1 MSQSDIPVGG
11 YCDPAFSAVEET
23 FRENFA
29 TRGEIGAGVCVYKDG
44 EKVVDLWGG
53 HCDEARTQVWTEDT
67 IVLMNSVAKSIC
79 ALAVHV
85 LADRGQVD
93 LDAPV
98 AEYWPEF
105 AQNGKEGILVRHVQG
120 HECGAIFS
128 DSAKPGDWFDYPAQ
142 CAAIARQAPAWPP
155 ETKGAY
161 NTINIGF
168 ILGEVVRNVTG
179 KSIGTFIRE
188 EISEPLGADYNIGL
202 TKDEAGRCATMH
214 LNPENQFWAHGAQPG
229 SNLHRAWSG
238 RPGRPD
244 LLNCTEIREGGLP
257 AFGGHGNARGVAK
270 IYAMLAGNGEVD
282 GVRLLQP
289 ATVERASQLVWEDVC
304 AMTGWPLRMGLGF
317 EHNSPPYIAM
327 GENMRAFGKLG
338 SGGALGFCDRERNLA
353 FSYCTNFQC
362 EGAGTGIRCKSLG
375 EAAAGIAPE
384 WNVQAAE

>member
-1 MSQSDIPVGG
+1 MSQNDIPVGG
-11 YCDPAFSAVEET
+11 YCDTAFATVEET

-29 TRGEIGAGVCVYKDG
+29 KRGEIGAGVCVYKDG

-53 HCDEARTQVWTEDT
+53 HRDEARTEPWTEDT

-105 AQNGKEGILVRHVQG
+105 AQNGKEAILVCHVQG

-142 CAAIARQAPAWPP
+142 CAAIARQEPAWPP
-155 ETKGAY
+155 ETQGAY

-168 ILGEVVRNVTG
+168 ILGEIVRNVTG
-179 KSIGTFIRE
+179 KTVGTFIRE
-188 EISEPLGADYNIGL
+188 EISGRLGAEYNIGL
-202 TKDEAGRCATMH
+202 TKDEVALCATMH

-238 RPGRPD
+238 RPDRPD
-244 LLNCTEIREGGLP
+244 LLNCTEIREGELP

-270 IYAMLAGNGEVD
+270 IYAMLAGDGEVD
-282 GVRLLQP
+282 GVRLLQQG
-289 ATVERASQLVWEDVC
+289 TVERASQLVWEDMC
-304 AMTGWPLRMGLGF
+304 AMTDWPMRMGLGF
-317 EHNSPPYIAM
+317 EHNSPPFIAM

-362 EGAGTGIRCKSLG
+362 EGAGTGIRCRLLS
-375 EAAAGIAPE
+375 EAAAGVAPE
-384 WNVQAAE
+384 WEVQAAE

>member
-1 MSQSDIPVGG
+1 MSHSDIPVGG
-11 YCDPAFSAVEET
+11 YCDSAFAVVEKT

-29 TRGEIGAGVCVYKDG
+29 KRGEIGAGVCVYKDG

-53 HCDEARTQVWTEDT
+53 HCDAACTQLWTEDT
-67 IVLMNSVAKSIC
+67 IVLMNSVAKSMC

-98 AEYWPEF
+98 ADYWPDF
-105 AQNGKEGILVRHVQG
+105 AQNGKEGILVRHVLG

-155 ETKGAY
+155 GTKGAY

-179 KSIGTFIRE
+179 KTVGTFIRE
-188 EISEPLGADYNIGL
+188 EISEPLGAEYNIGL
-202 TKDEAGRCATMH
+202 TKHEATRCATMH
-214 LNPENQFWAHGAQPG
+214 LNPENRFWAQGAEPD

-238 RPGRPD
+238 RPDRPD
-244 LLNCTEIREGGLP
+244 LLNCTEIREGELP

-289 ATVERASQLVWEDVC
+289 ATVETASQLVWEGIC

-338 SGGALGFCDRERNLA
+338 SGGALGFCDREHNLA

-362 EGAGTGIRCKSLG
+362 EGAGTGIRCRVLG
-375 EAAAGIAPE
+375 EAAAGVAPE
-384 WNVQAAE
+384 WDQKAAE